1 MKYWIR
7 IDDAMDVFAEH
18 AVGGMVGLL
27 ANALFGA
34 NYIVGLDGVTTGATN
49 PTTGTGIGGW
59 VIHNYRQFYIQL
71 AYVVAVTGLLVRR
84 ERHPRLRRQRHPWFT
99 LAGVG

>member
-27 ANALFGA
+27 ANAIFGA
-34 NYIVGLDGVTTGATN
+34 DYIVGLDGVTTGATN

-59 VIHNYRQFYIQL
+59 IIHNYR
-71 AYVVAVTGLLVRR
+71 
-84 ERHPRLRRQRHPWFT
+84 
-99 LAGVG
+99 